1 MLFKCK
7 LSGNLVLWTGSR
19 GGNRLRV
26 SRGHTHAL
34 PATVPI
40 LALAPAEIL
49 CPGNV
54 RTIQTLGQH
63 DTAIRETMQKEEK
76 LFALAILSSSACTL
90 VRCLSYKEFLGKGL
104 VQLRA
109 EARIGVSEVVE
120 DQRKE
125 FSQVKFFNMPD
136 APIATLEMSEIR
148 KIGAN
153 NEGHWQ
159 P

>member
-1 MLFKCK
+1 MIWSGLTSELTVKILTITIEYLMLFKCK

-63 DTAIRETMQKEEK
+63 DTAIRETMQKE
-76 LFALAILSSSACTL
+76 
-90 VRCLSYKEFLGKGL
+90 
-104 VQLRA
+104 
-109 EARIGVSEVVE
+109 
-120 DQRKE
+120 
-125 FSQVKFFNMPD
+125 
-136 APIATLEMSEIR
+136 
-148 KIGAN
+148 
-153 NEGHWQ
+153 
-159 P
+159 